1 MNNTKI
7 LLSVEHL
14 KKYYP
19 VGRGGVFSK
28 KKTFVQALEDVSFQV
43 ERGETFAIVG
53 ESGSGKSTLGK
64 VILQLEKAT
73 SGKVFYHKI
82 IENSA
87 KLQENDENI
96 QSVEKIELTTL
107 DKKKMRDLRKD
118 LQIVFQD
125 PYSSLNPKMTVGQI
139 IEEGVATHKFYK
151 KGSAQMREYVAKI
164 MEDCG
169 LQAYTANRYPHEFSG
184 GQRQRVC
191 IARALAVKPKFIVC
205 DECVSALDVSVQ
217 SQILNLLADL
227 KEKEKLTYLFIS
239 HDLSVVRKISDKIA
253 VTYWGEMVETGETKE
268 IFTSPSHPYT
278 IALLSAMPS
287 LSPFKKERKIL
298 LGASAQNPVFP
309 PKACRFHPRCFMAQ
323 EICRT
328 QAPPFVEVKKGHFSR
343 CHFAKM
349 SVSEKR
355 ANADREQGVKNQ
367 AEKEKCENFEKI

>member
-1 MNNTKI
+1 MNDTKI
-7 LLSVEHL
+7 LLSVENL

-19 VGRGGVFSK
+19 VGRGGVLGK
-28 KKTFVQALEDVSFQV
+28 KKNFVQALEKVSFQIN
-43 ERGETFAIVG
+43 RGETFAIVG

-73 SGKVFYHKI
+73 DGKVFYYKTQ
-82 IENSA
+82 ENSVKSQENSENGA
-87 KLQENDENI
+87 LQETDER
-96 QSVEKIELTTL
+96 VEKIELTSL
-107 DKKKMRDLRKD
+107 DKEKMRALRKD

-139 IEEGVATHKFYK
+139 IEEGVATHKYYK
-151 KGSAQMREYVAKI
+151 KGSPQMREYLAEI
-164 MEDCG
+164 MESCG
-169 LQAYTANRYPHEFSG
+169 LQAYQSNRYPHEFSG

-217 SQILNLLADL
+217 SQILNLLSDL

-239 HDLSVVRKISDKIA
+239 HDLSVVRKISDRIG
-253 VTYWGEMVETGETKE
+253 VTYWGELVETGETKE
-268 IFTSPSHPYT
+268 LFSNPSHPYT

-323 EICRT
+323 EICKREP
-328 QAPPFVEVKKGHFSR
+328 PPFVEVKKGHFSR
-343 CHFAKM
+343 CHFATQ
-349 SVSEKR
+349 SASEKR
-355 ANADREQGVKNQ
+355 AKAEERQG
-367 AEKEKCENFEKI
+367 EE